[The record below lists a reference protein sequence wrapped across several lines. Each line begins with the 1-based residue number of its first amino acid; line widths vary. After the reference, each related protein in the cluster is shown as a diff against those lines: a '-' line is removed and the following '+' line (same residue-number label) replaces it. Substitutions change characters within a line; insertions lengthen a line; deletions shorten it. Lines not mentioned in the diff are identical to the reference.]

1 LINAGPSKF
10 INDINSN
17 NFSIVTKFYDMLQN
31 VDLKT
36 MDSYY
41 ELSRVKN
48 DIDSADFISE
58 EEKTMFKDQ
67 IETVEKYEYLS
78 LFFIKYCNELA
89 LSLSGNKL
97 KISDNSIIYN
107 YTTITDKLSDEGLSE
122 LLGKFNSIKINIGL
136 NDPVL
141 DKLAEINP
149 TKSLKES
156 FDDISNILDGLSG
169 TTEIVLKNMGK
180 GVSFNLGNRMLRQPI
195 TRMYD
200 SINYNERA
208 SQAAGTFKNKR
219 FKRNGKTRNGKKI
232 NKKSTKK
239 RIHNKQKKNTRRN

>member
-1 LINAGPSKF
+1 MSF
-10 INDINSN
+10 
-17 NFSIVTKFYDMLQN
+17 
-31 VDLKT
+31 
-36 MDSYY
+36 
-41 ELSRVKN
+41 
-48 DIDSADFISE
+48 
-58 EEKTMFKDQ
+58 
-67 IETVEKYEYLS
+67 
-78 LFFIKYCNELA
+78 
-89 LSLSGNKL
+89 SGNRL
-97 KISDNSIIYN
+97 KFSDNSIIYN
-107 YTTITDKLSDEGLSE
+107 YTTITDKLNEEGLTE

-136 NDPVL
+136 NEPVL

-180 GVSFNLGNRMLRQPI
+180 GVSFNLGNRMIRQPI
-195 TRMYD
+195 TRMYNP
-200 SINYNERA
+200 INYNERA

-239 RIHNKQKKNTRRN
+239 RTHNKEKKNTRRN